1 MQAKQKYRIGT
12 RKDDDSGMLY
22 IFGPNKFRASTFTKD
37 HGRAKAQLASI
48 LEAGP
53 DHLNIKTVEDCLDLH
68 KEKIVKR
75 GNCGKDHDYHSRKL
89 REWFGSVAPKNIT
102 PQMIA
107 GFVQLHE
114 QNGSKKS
121 TANKRLKIMQ
131 AAINHAHELSEKTL
145 ELPPCNLTLKDVK
158 DNVNDR
164 VLTKQ
169 EIERIYATLED
180 KRMYSTSGSNAGKKI
195 DYSNSN
201 VASAHPPQPW
211 PFWFVFAVKVA
222 IATSARK
229 SAILDLTWDRIKG
242 DIIDLE
248 NPNLKG
254 RRKGR
259 AKVRVSQKFL
269 ERLEE
274 HRQISKGKYVI
285 ADWDG
290 SQIGG
295 RRLSNYMVAL
305 RAQVGLG
312 NDVTFHTFRHST
324 ATHMVSDSVDIMEVS
339 KRLGHKSVG
348 VTEKVYNH
356 YKPEFQINSANSID
370 SLL

>member
-1 MQAKQKYRIGT
+1 MQAKNKYRIGT

-22 IFGPNKFRASTFTKD
+22 IYGPNKFRASTFTKD

-75 GNCGKDHDYHSRKL
+75 GNSGQDHDYHAKKL
-89 REWFGSVAPKNIT
+89 REWFGSVAPKNVT

-107 GFVQLHE
+107 GFVRLHE
-114 QNGSKKS
+114 LNGLKKS

-145 ELPPCNLTLKDVK
+145 ELPPCNLTLKDIK

-169 EIERIYATLED
+169 EIERIYATLQE
-180 KRMYSTSGSNAGKKI
+180 KRLYSTSGGSAGKEI
-195 DYSNSN
+195 DYSNLN

-229 SAILDLTWDRIKG
+229 AAILDLTWDRIKG

-259 AKVRVSQKFL
+259 AKVRASEKFL
-269 ERLEE
+269 QQLEE
-274 HRQISKGKYVI
+274 HRKISKGEYVI

-290 SQIGG
+290 SRIGG

-305 RAQVGLG
+305 RAQAGLG
-312 NDVTFHTFRHST
+312 DDVTFHTFRHTT
-324 ATHMVSDSVDIMEVS
+324 ATHMVSNSVDIMEVS

-348 VTEKVYNH
+348 VTERVYNH